1 LLSDLADNE
10 ECMPVLDRILA
21 AVAQEV
27 PLASAIISTSAS
39 VGVTLFPQDDADADT
54 LLRHADQAMYQAKE
68 AGKNRYQLFDPE
80 SDRKAQLH
88 RRMLEAW
95 DRLCSNSNSCFTT
108 SPRWIWKTVADRPG
122 STHPLAASER
132 PAGPADFLPVLQGS
146 ALEITLAAG
155 YWSRA

>member
-1 LLSDLADNE
+1 VLRAGDTLALGGDE
-10 ECMPVLDRILA
+10 FVLCCPTWPTTRNACPFWIAFWRRWPGSA
-21 AVAQEV
+21 AGQ
-27 PLASAIISTSAS
+27 AIISTSAS

-95 DRLCSNSNSCFTT
+95 ARLCSNSNSCFTT
-108 SPRWIWKTVADRPG
+108 SPRWI
-122 STHPLAASER
+122 
-132 PAGPADFLPVLQGS
+132 
-146 ALEITLAAG
+146 
-155 YWSRA
+155 